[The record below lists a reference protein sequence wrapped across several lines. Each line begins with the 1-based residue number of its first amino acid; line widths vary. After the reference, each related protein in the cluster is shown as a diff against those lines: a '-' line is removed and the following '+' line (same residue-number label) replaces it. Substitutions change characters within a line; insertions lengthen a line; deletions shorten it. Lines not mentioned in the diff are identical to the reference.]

1 VPTSPVA
8 VFDVDAGLLEAL
20 ETAFGP
26 PIDSYLRGWQVWIE
40 PMDPDADDAVE
51 LEYRLHP
58 PAGFGM
64 PNGLNHHDLWD
75 EVITQVADGA
85 PTFALGAEQCDLP
98 DIWVLLEVFPAFGDE
113 MTSAEVAAAAEA
125 ALGRPARAHGD
136 VDHERLGGRF
146 KREGHDADLPAALLA
161 ALEPR

>member
-8 VFDVDAGLLEAL
+8 VFDVDTALLEAL
-20 ETAFGP
+20 EQAFGP

-40 PMDPDADDAVE
+40 PVDPDADDAVE

-58 PAGFGM
+58 PAGFTM
-64 PNGLNHHDLWD
+64 PAGLNHHDLWD
-75 EVITQVADGA
+75 QVITKVADGA
-85 PTFALGAEQCDLP
+85 TLFALGSETRDLA
-98 DIWVLLEVFPAFGDE
+98 DVWVLLEVFPAFADV
-113 MTSAEVAAAAEA
+113 MSSADVRATAEQ
-125 ALGRPARAHGD
+125 ALGRTARADGD

-146 KREGHDADLPAALLA
+146 KREGHEADIPAALLD